1 MFLTTM
7 AFIRRIRIR
16 SWTDVVMIA
25 IAIVI
30 IMGGQWLLEKLF
42 PNMSE
47 KTAYTI
53 ATIIAV
59 IFTFIWIFTV
69 PVP

>member
-1 MFLTTM
+1 MNTAIIL
-7 AFIRRIRIR
+7 RRIRIR

-25 IAIVI
+25 IAIGI

-53 ATIIAV
+53 SLIIAV
-59 IFTFIWIFTV
+59 VFVFVWVFTV

>member
-1 MFLTTM
+1 MNTATIL
-7 AFIRRIRIR
+7 RRIRIR

-25 IAIVI
+25 IAIGI

-53 ATIIAV
+53 SLIIAV
-59 IFTFIWIFTV
+59 VFVFVWVFTV

>member
-1 MFLTTM
+1 MVLNTAT
-7 AFIRRIRIR
+7 ILRRIRIR

-25 IAIVI
+25 IAIGI

-53 ATIIAV
+53 SLIIAV
-59 IFTFIWIFTV
+59 VFVFVWVFTV

>member
-1 MFLTTM
+1 M

-42 PNMSE
+42 SNMSE

-59 IFTFIWIFTV
+59 IFVFIWIFTV